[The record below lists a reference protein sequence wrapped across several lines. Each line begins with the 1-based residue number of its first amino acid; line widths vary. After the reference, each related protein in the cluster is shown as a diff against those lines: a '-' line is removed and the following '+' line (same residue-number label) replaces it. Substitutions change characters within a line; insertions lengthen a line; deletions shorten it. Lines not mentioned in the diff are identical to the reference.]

1 MEDGG
6 FPKRLPMTSEVSFI
20 SSVTSGTQRHP
31 DWFPEEGAGAAAASG
46 RQSMVLKLTDDNP
59 PDVFL
64 ITNFS

>member
-6 FPKRLPMTSEVSFI
+6 FPERLPMTSEVSFI

-31 DWFPEEGAGAAAASG
+31 DWFPAEGVGAAASCTE
-46 RQSMVLKLTDDNP
+46 SMVLKLTDDVP
-59 PDVFL
+59 SDVFL